1 MIRATLLQLG
11 LLLLPAPSAG
21 AGCRLDQGENVASAG
36 ALERRCVCR
45 KGFFGAAVEEVA
57 GGAAQ
62 EPAPAGE
69 GYRSDNCE
77 WRANETEC
85 LRVLPLAGCTADAG
99 CPLVECAWQ
108 AASLAKR
115 RVHTIPVHTVRRTYG
130 EQR

>member
-1 MIRATLLQLG
+1 MMRAALLGL
-11 LLLLPAPSAG
+11 LLLLPAPSAGAG
-21 AGCRLDQGENVASAG
+21 AGCRLDQGENVASAD

-69 GYRSDNCE
+69 GYRSDSCE

-85 LRVLPLAGCTADAG
+85 LRVLPLAGCTADAASHWG
-99 CPLVECAWQ
+99 CGVVG
-108 AASLAKR
+108 AASVVPIR
-115 RVHTIPVHTVRRTYG
+115 
-130 EQR
+130 